1 MLERGAGATVVPRS
15 GVERSRNG
23 KPQEQIRL
31 LRLGQVIRARRK
43 GRFTVEELSEKA
55 GVSSGLIS
63 QIERGKGNPS
73 FKTIQRL
80 AAALEMPISALF
92 QDDAS
97 PLTSAETT
105 MRDDSPDSTT
115 IERMTVVRRDARKKL
130 VFPKESMV
138 WELLT
143 PDLNRSLEMLR
154 AVTPAD
160 YDTRDVPFVHAG
172 EECVH
177 VVRGTLEIHLG
188 EHAITLNA
196 GDTITYDASV
206 PHWWRNVGGSEAE
219 IISACTPPSF

>member
-1 MLERGAGATVVPRS
+1 VDRKLD
-15 GVERSRNG
+15 G
-23 KPQEQIRL
+23 KPHEQVRL
-31 LRLGQVIRARRK
+31 IRLGQVLRSRRK
-43 GRFTVEELSEKA
+43 GRLTVEELSERA

-63 QIERGKGNPS
+63 QIERGRGNPS
-73 FKTIQRL
+73 FKTMQRL

-92 QDDAS
+92 QDDVAPLAS
-97 PLTSAETT
+97 TRGESATA
-105 MRDDSPDSTT
+105 STGSEDL
-115 IERMTVVRRDARKKL
+115 ERTTVVRRDARKKL

-154 AVTPAD
+154 AVVPSD
-160 YDTRDVPFVHAG
+160 YDTREVPFVHEG

-177 VVRGTLEIHLG
+177 VVRGAVEIHLG
-188 EHAITLNA
+188 EHVIGLGA
-196 GDTITYDASV
+196 GDTITYDAGV